1 MEPITPERIIPFA
14 TTRDDVKNTLTD
26 MLIKTYQKRRKK
38 NAEEYLKG

>member
-1 MEPITPERIIPFA
+1 METMTPERIIPFT

-26 MLIKTYQKRRKK
+26 MLIKTYQTRRKK